1 MFKAFHGL
9 TYARFKP
16 VQSRIKVLAY
26 NFFLYVNNVS
36 KLVLMD
42 EPRV

>member
-26 NFFLYVNNVS
+26 NFVS
-36 KLVLMD
+36 LREQRLKTCMD